1 VKTYYT
7 SAYNI
12 PQRELGLKQHEKLL
26 QELQGAYSDWK
37 SQMMACCSVGKQH
50 ASPQH
55 AIPHSP
61 LWTTNVKQIRVPS
74 VLLYGGQ
81 DTNIWKHN
89 KYLRKTNES
98 PATNLLEVTNV
109 LHPVVSKCLLGWPVN
124 FIICEWWF
132 VFYQPITCAVSL
144 VVQDIAIER
153 YQFLSKLKNNTYRW
167 KAHKNPLPLKICL
180 NRHS

>member
-1 VKTYYT
+1 MRRCCKNSKVHTLT
-7 SAYNI
+7 GNHRWWHAA
-12 PQRELGLKQHEKLL
+12 LL
-26 QELQGAYSDWK
+26 
-37 SQMMACCSVGKQH
+37 
-50 ASPQH
+50 ASN
-55 AIPHSP
+55 APHPNTQFPVLPSGQP
-61 LWTTNVKQIRVPS
+61 IVKQIRVPS

-89 KYLRKTNES
+89 EYLRKTNES

-144 VVQDIAIER
+144 VVQDIANER
-153 YQFLSKLKNNTYRW
+153 YQFLSKLENNTSPSQ
-167 KAHKNPLPLKICL
+167 AQME
-180 NRHS
+180 ST